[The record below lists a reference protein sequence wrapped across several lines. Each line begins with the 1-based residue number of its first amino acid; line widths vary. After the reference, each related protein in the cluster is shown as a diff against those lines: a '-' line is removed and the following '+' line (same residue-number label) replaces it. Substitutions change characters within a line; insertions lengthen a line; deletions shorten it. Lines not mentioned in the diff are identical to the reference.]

1 MTTPDKPFP
10 NDPIRQ
16 AGYDAARVKRTPIV
30 VVLTP
35 DLIKKVWRKSAE
47 NKMSFDE
54 FIAALIEAS

>member
-16 AGYDAARVKRTPIV
+16 AGYDAARIKRTPIV
-30 VVLTP
+30 VVLNP

-54 FIAALIEAS
+54 YVARLIQDS